1 MAKKQ
6 KTKLWENINF
16 ALEMNLWI
24 NLLAVQLLC
33 KFIGQINYE
42 TQKSSDIELDTT
54 TQAEPC
60 TLAFQQTVEKKYVLN
75 TIKMSPQ

>member
-1 MAKKQ
+1 MG
-6 KTKLWENINF
+6 EH
-16 ALEMNLWI
+16 
-24 NLLAVQLLC
+24 
-33 KFIGQINYE
+33 KFCSGDEFVDQSSSSSTFMQVYRSNYE